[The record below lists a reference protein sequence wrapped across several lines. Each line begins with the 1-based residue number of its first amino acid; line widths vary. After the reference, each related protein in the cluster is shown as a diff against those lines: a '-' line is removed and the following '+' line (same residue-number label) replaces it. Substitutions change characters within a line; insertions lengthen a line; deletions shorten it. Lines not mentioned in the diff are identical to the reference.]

1 MEKTNGYDRR
11 IFPLMI
17 HGNMAGMNAI
27 IVAPVMK
34 NEVIGVMTLRMIPQT
49 VPAYRTVR
57 MSAAL
62 MIGPVMYTLRFLKN
76 WLTMQI
82 ASMIA
87 VTVICFVY
95 IFIAKPPFVFTKAII
110 RLLGV
115 KCKFLFIHWLILFQK
130 A

>member
-1 MEKTNGYDRR
+1 
-11 IFPLMI
+11 
-17 HGNMAGMNAI
+17 
-27 IVAPVMK
+27 
-34 NEVIGVMTLRMIPQT
+34 
-49 VPAYRTVR
+49 

-87 VTVICFVY
+87 VTVICFVC

-110 RLLGV
+110 RLLE
-115 KCKFLFIHWLILFQK
+115 
-130 A
+130 